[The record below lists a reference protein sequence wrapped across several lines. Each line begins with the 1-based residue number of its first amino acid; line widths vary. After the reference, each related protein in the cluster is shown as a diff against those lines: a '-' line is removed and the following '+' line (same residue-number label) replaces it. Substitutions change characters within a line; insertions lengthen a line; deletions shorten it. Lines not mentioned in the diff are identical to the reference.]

1 MIKNEKQYR
10 IAKANL
16 QKWEKNLEIN
26 SNLTP
31 AEFDNWLVK
40 EQEFAITEQV
50 QQLSRELREYELLVA
65 SGTSNLPDLSI
76 INEIPSLL
84 IQWRIAQ
91 NLTQKELAASAGI
104 HENLL
109 QKYEQEDYGCA
120 SLKTIMHIAKILKTN
135 GRGTNTNCSYKT

>member
-16 QKWEKNLEIN
+16 QKWEKNLKIN
-26 SNLTP
+26 SNVTP
-31 AEFDNWLVK
+31 AKFENWIVK

-50 QQLSRELREYELLVA
+50 EQLRLELYEYESLVA
-65 SGTSNLPDLSI
+65 SGTSDLHDLDI

-84 IQWRIAQ
+84 IQWRIAL
-91 NLTQKELAASAGI
+91 NLTQKELATRAGI

-109 QKYEQEDYGCA
+109 QKYEQEDYSCA
-120 SLKTIMHIAKILKTN
+120 SLKTIMHIAKILKT
-135 GRGTNTNCSYKT
+135 RII